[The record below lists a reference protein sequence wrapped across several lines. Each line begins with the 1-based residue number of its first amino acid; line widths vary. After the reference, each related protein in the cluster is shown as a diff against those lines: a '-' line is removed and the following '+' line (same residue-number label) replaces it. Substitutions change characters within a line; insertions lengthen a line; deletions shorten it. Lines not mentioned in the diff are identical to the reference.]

1 MWGLKRELNSNY
13 VFLYFNWS
21 RIGLYE
27 PILKSDFFSKL
38 TFQHPFHKLFM
49 AFYNNMNILMMSM
62 CEESIFN
69 LNNEITLIK
78 TTKNEIKLKNKK
90 ENMEKQ
96 NCINKTG
103 FSENEIPDL
112 KSLKPFEFE
121 PKTNFYDIN
130 SSSSSDE

>member
-1 MWGLKRELNSNY
+1 
-13 VFLYFNWS
+13 
-21 RIGLYE
+21 
-27 PILKSDFFSKL
+27 
-38 TFQHPFHKLFM
+38 
-49 AFYNNMNILMMSM
+49 MNILMMSM

-90 ENMEKQ
+90 ENMEKE

>member
-1 MWGLKRELNSNY
+1 
-13 VFLYFNWS
+13 
-21 RIGLYE
+21 
-27 PILKSDFFSKL
+27 
-38 TFQHPFHKLFM
+38 
-49 AFYNNMNILMMSM
+49 MNILIMSM

-90 ENMEKQ
+90 ENMEKE

>member
-38 TFQHPFHKLFM
+38 TFQHPFRKLFM

-69 LNNEITLIK
+69 WNNEITLIK

-90 ENMEKQ
+90 ENMEKE

-130 SSSSSDE
+130 SSSSNDE

>member
-1 MWGLKRELNSNY
+1 
-13 VFLYFNWS
+13 
-21 RIGLYE
+21 
-27 PILKSDFFSKL
+27 
-38 TFQHPFHKLFM
+38 
-49 AFYNNMNILMMSM
+49 MNILMMSM
-62 CEESIFN
+62 CEESVFN
-69 LNNEITLIK
+69 WNNEITLIK

-90 ENMEKQ
+90 ENMEKE

-130 SSSSSDE
+130 SSSSNDE

>member
-1 MWGLKRELNSNY
+1 
-13 VFLYFNWS
+13 
-21 RIGLYE
+21 
-27 PILKSDFFSKL
+27 
-38 TFQHPFHKLFM
+38 
-49 AFYNNMNILMMSM
+49 MNILMMSM

-69 LNNEITLIK
+69 WNNEITLIK

-90 ENMEKQ
+90 ENMEKE

-130 SSSSSDE
+130 SSSSNDE

>member
-1 MWGLKRELNSNY
+1 
-13 VFLYFNWS
+13 
-21 RIGLYE
+21 
-27 PILKSDFFSKL
+27 
-38 TFQHPFHKLFM
+38 
-49 AFYNNMNILMMSM
+49 MNILMMSM
-62 CEESIFN
+62 CEESVFN
-69 LNNEITLIK
+69 WNNEITLIK

-90 ENMEKQ
+90 ENMEKE

>member
-1 MWGLKRELNSNY
+1 
-13 VFLYFNWS
+13 
-21 RIGLYE
+21 
-27 PILKSDFFSKL
+27 
-38 TFQHPFHKLFM
+38 
-49 AFYNNMNILMMSM
+49 MNILMMSM

-69 LNNEITLIK
+69 WNNEITLIK

-90 ENMEKQ
+90 ENMEKE